1 MLRGENEK
9 ALLAFYST
17 LAFGLDKH
25 TLGAVERF
33 DLYDQRYAPFYMDA
47 SGGSRIVGMIRQT
60 LLLEEDAVLYLLGG
74 APRRWLEAG
83 KTIEVKDGV
92 TYFGKLDLKVNSQ
105 VDQERVVV
113 DLTLRKT
120 RPERLQLIRLRIPH
134 PGREKMKQVS
144 VNGKNWDNFDP
155 DKEVIELKPTE
166 KHYQIVTQY

>member
-1 MLRGENEK
+1 MLRGETEK

-17 LAFGLDKH
+17 LGYGVDKD

-33 DLYDQRYAPFYMDA
+33 SLDDQRYTPYYMDA

-60 LLLEEDAVLYLLGG
+60 LLLEADGVLHVLAG

-83 KTIEVKDGV
+83 KTIEVKNGV

-105 VDQERVVV
+105 VDQGKVLV

-120 RPERLQLIRLRIPH
+120 RPERLQLIRLRVPH
-134 PGREKMKQVS
+134 PGRGRMKQVV
-144 VNGKNWDNFDP
+144 VNGKKWDNFNS

-166 KHYQIVTQY
+166 NRNQIMV